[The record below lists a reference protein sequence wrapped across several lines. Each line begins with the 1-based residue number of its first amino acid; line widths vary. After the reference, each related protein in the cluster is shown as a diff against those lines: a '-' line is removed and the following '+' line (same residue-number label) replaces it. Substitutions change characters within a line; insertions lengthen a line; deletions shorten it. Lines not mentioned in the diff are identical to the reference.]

1 MSVKRDPARQ
11 IMLSPKKHVPNYV
24 LMKDVNT
31 WNTIETVF
39 TTLSKKINACALEGI
54 AVNFGKWETAS
65 AKDESEYALDCHGH
79 FHMHLSRIA
88 VNTLS
93 HIDSWKAIHGR
104 VKHPENYLDKDIH
117 ELEVRRL
124 IPLENSVIWGELGLV
139 QKDLTDL
146 RATVSTSSTTVASL
160 QGTVASLQET
170 VATFHETVA
179 TFHETVATFQETV
192 ATFQETVVTFQE
204 TVATFQETVA
214 TFQETVATRARDDI
228 QKIIDMIKSKNIRD
242 CILMGA

>member
-1 MSVKRDPARQ
+1 MSVKRDPVRQ
-11 IMLSPKKHVPNYV
+11 ILLSPKKHVPNYV

-31 WNTIETVF
+31 WNTIEIVF

-93 HIDSWKAIHGR
+93 DIDGWEPIRGR
-104 VKHPENYLDKDIH
+104 VKHQENYLEKDIH

-124 IPLENSVIWGELGLV
+124 MPLENSIIWGELGLV
-139 QKDLTDL
+139 QKDLADV
-146 RATVSTSSTTVASL
+146 RATVSTLSTSVASLQETVASL
-160 QGTVASLQET
+160 QETVASLQET
-170 VATFHETVA
+170 VATL
-179 TFHETVATFQETV
+179 QETV
-192 ATFQETVVTFQE
+192 ATLQK
-204 TVATFQETVA
+204 TVAT
-214 TFQETVATRARDDI
+214 RDDI
-228 QKIIDMIKSKNIRD
+228 QKNIDMIESKNIRD